1 MIFAVIGV
9 MACFGTILYLQLYN
23 ALLFLG
29 AWMSFGAIALIN
41 ILMLTFL
48 ITMILMGK
56 FGQAA
61 PGTDEG
67 EDQEDLEIRG
77 PDAGKGGYEDIP
89 DLDKNVE
96 IYDEKILEADE
107 EYERSTHKGSLI
119 VVKKGT
125 RASIAKG
132 SLNHNALSDEV
143 DDEERS
149 FHYQS
154 GNPLDNS
161 HRSKRQR
168 TGTELSIPLLGEI
181 DDHDK
186 DYAKDI

>member
-1 MIFAVIGV
+1 MSFAGIAVIDFAMLVFLLIMIF
-9 MACFGTILYLQLYN
+9 
-23 ALLFLG
+23 
-29 AWMSFGAIALIN
+29 
-41 ILMLTFL
+41 
-48 ITMILMGK
+48 MGK

-119 VVKKGT
+119 VVKKGS

-132 SLNHNALSDEV
+132 SLNHNVLSDEQ
-143 DDEERS
+143 DDDKS
-149 FHYQS
+149 FHY
-154 GNPLDNS
+154 
-161 HRSKRQR
+161 
-168 TGTELSIPLLGEI
+168 
-181 DDHDK
+181 
-186 DYAKDI
+186 